1 MWVLVPAA
9 PSGGARYG
17 ELRLRAKDL
26 RPVLLVIL
34 AGDIVLRNLVL
45 GHFGLVRIRSIFHTA
60 DDPSLERLPFFEQ
73 LLCALR
79 IHVLRC
85 CRRIYPG
92 EASFSE
98 FLEDEKRRL
107 HHDEGVKAI

>member
-34 AGDIVLRNLVL
+34 AGDIALRNLVR
-45 GHFGLVRIRSIFHTA
+45 GHFGLVRVRSIFHTA

-79 IHVLRC
+79 IRVLKNGNALKVPSSHTGAR
-85 CRRIYPG
+85 
-92 EASFSE
+92 SQTLWFQ
-98 FLEDEKRRL
+98 
-107 HHDEGVKAI
+107 